1 MPVALPRDTVEWY
14 KNRETG
20 VDLAYL
26 IHLVARRF
34 EGKRVLDL
42 GCAGGDYL
50 ALFPKGSVGLEASAP
65 SLEACRRKGLD
76 ARYGDLNRPL
86 EFSDCE
92 FDVVFCSHVL
102 EHVDSP
108 VNLLREAWRVLRP
121 DGMVLIAVPN
131 EDSLANRIGRDPYF
145 GGHFEHLY
153 SFSKDNLLALFSRTG
168 FEVETVLHGV
178 YSMNR
183 LFASSPALAKALQNA
198 YQLVGHRF
206 LPYLT
211 SQHWV
216 VGRKLGAVG
225 GAPM

>member
-1 MPVALPRDTVEWY
+1 MSVALPRDTVEWY
-14 KNRETG
+14 KDRETG

-26 IHLVARRF
+26 FHLVARRF

-65 SLEACRRKGLD
+65 SLEACRTKGLD
-76 ARYGDLNRPL
+76 ARYGDLNRTL
-86 EFSDCE
+86 EINDCE
-92 FDVVFCSHVL
+92 FDIVFRSHVL

-121 DGMVLIAVPN
+121 DGLVLIAVPN
-131 EDSLANRIGRDPYF
+131 EDSLANRIGHDPYF

-183 LFASSPALAKALQNA
+183 LFESSPVLAKALQNA

-206 LPYLT
+206 FPYLT
-211 SQHWV
+211 SQYWV
-216 VGRKLGAVG
+216 IGRKSGVA
-225 GAPM
+225 AASNT

>member
-1 MPVALPRDTVEWY
+1 
-14 KNRETG
+14 
-20 VDLAYL
+20 
-26 IHLVARRF
+26 
-34 EGKRVLDL
+34 
-42 GCAGGDYL
+42 
-50 ALFPKGSVGLEASAP
+50 
-65 SLEACRRKGLD
+65 
-76 ARYGDLNRPL
+76 
-86 EFSDCE
+86 
-92 FDVVFCSHVL
+92 
-102 EHVDSP
+102 
-108 VNLLREAWRVLRP
+108 
-121 DGMVLIAVPN
+121 MVLIAVPN